1 MQLSSLSSTKQPLY
15 FKSNGD
21 FVSSIGSF
29 GNSNNEFTN
38 IQTIMIDGKMYRL
51 VDAVD
56 FIEFAQ
62 MGNSARMKEVASKLT
77 DDSNP
82 VLVVVSLK

>member
-1 MQLSSLSSTKQPLY
+1 M
-15 FKSNGD
+15 N
-21 FVSSIGSF
+21 
-29 GNSNNEFTN
+29 
-38 IQTIMIDGKMYRL
+38 DGKMYRL

-62 MGNSARMKEVASKLT
+62 MVNSTRMKEVASKLT

-82 VLVVVSLK
+82 VLVVVTLK

>member
-1 MQLSSLSSTKQPLY
+1 MPFYPTY
-15 FKSNGD
+15 M
-21 FVSSIGSF
+21 
-29 GNSNNEFTN
+29 NE
-38 IQTIMIDGKMYRL
+38 GKMYRL

-82 VLVVVSLK
+82 VLVVVTLK

>member
-1 MQLSSLSSTKQPLY
+1 M
-15 FKSNGD
+15 N
-21 FVSSIGSF
+21 
-29 GNSNNEFTN
+29 
-38 IQTIMIDGKMYRL
+38 DGKMYRL

-62 MGNSARMKEVASKLT
+62 MVNSTRMKEVASELT

-82 VLVVVSLK
+82 VLVVVTLK